1 MIEPPRMASSRTAR
15 TAATPQRWRIAA
27 VGTLVAGFAAGD
39 AAARRAGRRSAAL
52 GLVVGGVA
60 ASAVVALGRAE
71 RRRGVGARA
80 IAPVRPAGGPHL
92 SVLIPARDEARVIG
106 RIVGDLAAQDH
117 IAADGTPL
125 FEVLI
130 VDDRSTDGTG
140 THARLA
146 ADRAG
151 LGATLRVME
160 RRGAGL
166 ADGKGAAL
174 AWIPLAACRGE
185 AVVVL
190 DADARIG
197 PRFLATIAELVAA
210 GAPALTARRRMIA
223 APGSRLARVQDD
235 EQTLDGA
242 IAAARTAIGGSAE
255 FRGDGMVV
263 RRDLLERVGGWSS
276 IALTEDLEL
285 SSRLAARARVCVS
298 WTASAE
304 VLEEAAA
311 SPARLWRQR
320 LRWAEGSIRR
330 LFEHGPAVLLTSG
343 LPLRARAD
351 ASIYGAQLAVPPV
364 VLGALFGGLVRR
376 RPWALAAILGAYAT
390 FSASVTWA
398 VLDAREPT
406 REPGRGRARL
416 PPVERLA
423 RSVQAALFG
432 AIWIAAVP
440 AAFIRLAAA
449 RGTLLFERT
458 PHGEVGRPETESER
472 AA

>member
-1 MIEPPRMASSRTAR
+1 MIEPSRTAFSRTAR

-27 VGTLVAGFAAGD
+27 VGTLVVGFAAGD

-60 ASAVVALGRAE
+60 ASAVVTLGRAE
-71 RRRGVGARA
+71 RHRGADARA
-80 IAPVRPAGGPHL
+80 VVRVGPAAGPHL

-106 RIVGDLAAQDH
+106 RIVADLAVQDH
-117 IAADGTPL
+117 RAADGTPL
-125 FEVLI
+125 FDVLI

-140 THARLA
+140 THARVA

-151 LGATLRVME
+151 LGSTVRVME
-160 RRGAGL
+160 RRGRGL

-174 AWIPLAACRGE
+174 AWVPLAACRGE

-197 PRFLATIAELVAA
+197 PRFLATIADLVAA

-223 APGSRLARVQDD
+223 ATGSRLARVQDD

-255 FRGDGMVV
+255 LRGDGMVV

-298 WTASAE
+298 WTATAE

-330 LFEHGPAVLLTSG
+330 SMEHGPAVLLTSG

-351 ASIYGAQLAVPPV
+351 ASIYAAQLAVPPV
-364 VLGALFGGLVRR
+364 VLGALVGGLMRR

-390 FSASVTWA
+390 FSATVTWA
-398 VLDAREPT
+398 VLDARELIG
-406 REPGRGRARL
+406 EPGRGRPRL
-416 PPVERLA
+416 PPVERLV

-440 AAFIRLAAA
+440 AAFIRLAVA

-458 PHGEVGRPETESER
+458 PHGEVERPETETER